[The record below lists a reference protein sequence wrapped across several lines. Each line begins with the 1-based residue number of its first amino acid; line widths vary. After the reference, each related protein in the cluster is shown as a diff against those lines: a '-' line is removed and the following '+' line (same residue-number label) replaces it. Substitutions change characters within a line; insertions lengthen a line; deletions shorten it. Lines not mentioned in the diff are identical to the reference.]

1 MFDISES
8 LAKLI
13 EENSEK
19 LQKFEEWIS
28 TQPHIPKNIRE

>member
-1 MFDISES
+1 MFEVSEC

-13 EENSEK
+13 QENSET
-19 LQKFEEWIS
+19 LQIFEEWIS